1 MRVNGDIGTF
11 LKAEL
16 LRHGADLVGYGDL
29 TALPAELRENLPVG
43 VCVAVKY
50 PREIIR
56 GIADGPTQ
64 AYYEQYNALNE
75 KLDGLV
81 TLGSE
86 ALQTLGY
93 QAIAKTREQVACVE
107 TEYSTLLPHKTVAT
121 RAGLGWIGK
130 CALLVTPQYGSMVRI
145 SSILTDAPLPCAEPV
160 NESRCG
166 ECMECTNACPGGAVS
181 GKAWSAGTPREA
193 FYDAVKC
200 RRTARARALQS
211 LGFEISQCGKC
222 IEACPY
228 TRRYL
233 DQED

>member
-1 MRVNGDIGTF
+1 MNHDTGGF
-11 LKAEL
+11 LKDEL
-16 LRHGADLVGYGDL
+16 LSHGADLVGFGDL
-29 TALPAELRENLPVG
+29 TGLPAEVREGLPVG

-50 PREIIR
+50 PKEVIR
-56 GIADGPTQ
+56 GIAELPTKE
-64 AYYEQYNALNE
+64 YFDQYNDLNE
-75 KLDGLV
+75 KLDALV
-81 TLGSE
+81 ALGAE
-86 ALQTLGY
+86 ALKSLGY
-93 QAIAKTREQVACVE
+93 QAVAKTREQVACVE

-145 SSILTDAPLPCAEPV
+145 SSLLTDAPLPCAKPV

-166 ECMECTNACPGGAVS
+166 SCMECTKACPGGAVL
-181 GKAWSAGTPREA
+181 GRNWDVGMERGA
-193 FYDAVKC
+193 FYDAAKC

-211 LGFEISQCGKC
+211 FGVEISQCGKC
-222 IEACPY
+222 IEVCPH